1 MKPLLNTL
9 YVTSQGSYL
18 SRDGETVSVRHED
31 DTKLRVPIHTLAGIV
46 CFGQVSCSS
55 FLMSLAAESGVGISF
70 LTEHGRFLARVQGP
84 VSGNVLLRRAQYR
97 AADDADASAS
107 VARSVV
113 LAKLANCRT
122 VLLRAA
128 RERADNAP
136 GTAELDRAALR
147 LAHICEEVQGASELD
162 SIRGHEGDA
171 ARVYF
176 SVFDHLITVEK
187 DEFFFRG
194 RTRRPP
200 LDRTNAL
207 LSFVYTLLTHDIAG
221 ALEAVGLDPA
231 VGYLH
236 RDRPGRT
243 SLALDLAEEL
253 RPVLADRL
261 VLSLINRRQVTT
273 VGFRQQETGGIVM
286 EDDTRKQVL
295 IAWQKRKQE
304 EILHPFLEERAS
316 FGLIPHL
323 QAALLARFL
332 RGDLDRY
339 PCFLWR

>member
-9 YVTSQGSYL
+9 YVTTQGSYL
-18 SRDGETVSVRHED
+18 SRDGETVSIRHEEEV
-31 DTKLRVPIHTLAGIV
+31 KLRVPIHTLAGIV
-46 CFGQVSCSS
+46 CFGQVTCSS
-55 FLMSLAAESGVGISF
+55 FLMNLAAEYGVGLSF

-97 AADDADASAS
+97 ASDDGQLTASI
-107 VARSVV
+107 ARSIVV
-113 LAKLANCRT
+113 AKIANCRT
-122 VLLRAA
+122 VILRAA
-128 RERADNAP
+128 RERDNAAP
-136 GTAELDRAALR
+136 ETAELDGAALR
-147 LAHICEEVQGASELD
+147 LAHICDDIQRASSVD

-176 SVFDHLITVEK
+176 SVFDHLITTEK
-187 DEFFFRG
+187 GHFFFRG
-194 RTRRPP
+194 RSRRPP

-261 VLSLINRRQVTT
+261 VLSLINRRQVAI
-273 VGFRQQETGGIVM
+273 GGLRQQETGGMVM
-286 EDDTRKQVL
+286 DDDTRKQL
-295 IAWQKRKQE
+295 LTAWQKRKQE
-304 EILHPFLEERAS
+304 EILHPFLEERVP
-316 FGLIPHL
+316 FGLVPHL
-323 QAALLARFL
+323 QATLLARFL
-332 RGDLDRY
+332 RGDIEAY
-339 PCFLWR
+339 PPFLWR

>member
-9 YVTSQGSYL
+9 YVMNQGSYL

-31 DTKLRVPIHTLAGIV
+31 EIKLRVPIHTLAGIV

-70 LTEHGRFLARVQGP
+70 LTEHGRFLARVNGP
-84 VSGNVLLRRAQYR
+84 VNGNVLLRRAQYR
-97 AADDADASAS
+97 AADSPDWSAS

-113 LAKLANCRT
+113 LAKIANCRT
-122 VLLRAA
+122 VILRAS
-128 RERADNAP
+128 RERADTAP
-136 GTAELDRAALR
+136 ETAELDRAAMR
-147 LAHICEEVQGASELD
+147 LAQICGEVQSTTGLD
-162 SIRGHEGDA
+162 SVRGHEGDA

-176 SVFDHLITVEK
+176 SVFDHLITAEK
-187 DEFFFRG
+187 ENFFFRG
-194 RTRRPP
+194 RSRRPP
-200 LDRTNAL
+200 MDRTNAL
-207 LSFVYTLLTHDIAG
+207 LSFVYTLLTHDIAS

-243 SLALDLAEEL
+243 GLALDLAEEL

-261 VLSLINRRQVTT
+261 VLSLINRRQVISN
-273 VGFRQQETGGIVM
+273 GFREQETGGIVM
-286 EDDTRKQVL
+286 DDDTRKQVL

-304 EILHPFLEERAS
+304 EILHPFLEERAA

-323 QAALLARFL
+323 QATLFARFL
-332 RGDLDRY
+332 RGDLEAY